1 MAIPITN
8 AWPERGASSLKN
20 IKIKLRNRL
29 GEAMLEN
36 VLHVCINGPAPES
49 KDGQRII
56 KTAVNSWLKA
66 KDRRKLPKVNK
77 ISAASDVAIKDNAIS
92 LQDASVQTEDDPVCA
107 IVEAQQVLSEVRQVM
122 KVMEIKYENCNDS
135 DFEEDSDFE
144 DNSYW

>member
-20 IKIKLRNRL
+20 IKTKLRNRL

-36 VLHVCINGPAPES
+36 VLHICINGPAPES

-66 KDRRKLPKVNK
+66 R
-77 ISAASDVAIKDNAIS
+77 
-92 LQDASVQTEDDPVCA
+92 
-107 IVEAQQVLSEVRQVM
+107 
-122 KVMEIKYENCNDS
+122 
-135 DFEEDSDFE
+135 
-144 DNSYW
+144 